1 MTMPPF
7 NLSSFTED
15 EIVLLHRHLAYT
27 AGRLER
33 ERSDLL
39 NVPAALAWSCS
50 PRNEGL
56 RVTSKQWFD
65 LVRARL
71 LACLS
76 RAIET
81 GQKCISGWGIDL
93 SPLLGDQELFL
104 EFLAYELNRSRLG
117 LDYVKTQPFAQ
128 RTRAYLVRA
137 FDVEMRFFKDL
148 QAYVEGL
155 SSLTIRPAYVGVRPS
170 LCASLISQKPAA
182 VYGREEGDCQPAPV
196 DVYPLNTGDG
206 HTCHH

>member
-1 MTMPPF
+1 MTMSLF
-7 NLSSFTED
+7 SLSDFTES
-15 EIVLLHRHLAYT
+15 EIVLLHRHLAFV

-39 NVPAALAWSCS
+39 NVPAALAWSRP

-71 LACLS
+71 LSCLV

-81 GQKCISGWGIDL
+81 GEKCASGWRIDL
-93 SPLLGDQELFL
+93 SPLLGDPELFL

-128 RTRAYLVRA
+128 QTRTYLLLA
-137 FDVEMRFFKDL
+137 LDVEIRFFGGL
-148 QAYVEGL
+148 LAYVERL
-155 SSLTIRPAYVGVRPS
+155 DPLTIRPAYAEIRPS

-182 VYGREEGDCQPAPV
+182 VYGREEGD
-196 DVYPLNTGDG
+196 
-206 HTCHH
+206 

>member
-1 MTMPPF
+1 MTMSFCQMKTAPLF
-7 NLSSFTED
+7 SLSDFTES

-27 AGRLER
+27 AGSRLER

-39 NVPAALAWSCS
+39 NVLAALAWSRP
-50 PRNEGL
+50 PRDEGL

-81 GQKCISGWGIDL
+81 GEKCTSGWRIDL
-93 SPLLGDQELFL
+93 SPLFGNPELFL

-128 RTRAYLVRA
+128 RTSAYLLRA
-137 FDVEMRFFKDL
+137 FDVEIRFFGGL
-148 QAYVEGL
+148 LAYVEGL
-155 SSLTIRPAYVGVRPS
+155 DPLTIRSTHTRIRPP
-170 LCASLISQKPAA
+170 LCASLISERPTA
-182 VYGREEGDCQPAPV
+182 VYERGGK
-196 DVYPLNTGDG
+196 
-206 HTCHH
+206 